1 MTKRLFQAAAA
12 AATLLTAMPAAAQ
25 YQGIVSL
32 PPVGPGDSR
41 LLVGAIALFRPAYQ
55 GSDDR
60 SNLILPLID
69 YQHKN
74 GFFAS
79 TGTGIGYSFVNTMV
93 TQAGFRIIPQFGR
106 KEDSSPDLRG
116 MGDIDFGVEASAY
129 LTQRLSRNWTVGA
142 NVRAGG
148 RGAELD
154 LGARFDTAVA
164 PTTRLSV
171 FGFATAANSKS
182 QQTWHGVNAVQ
193 SLASG
198 YSAYSPGAGFRN
210 LQAGVSMN
218 HVFAQ
223 RWFLIGGLSVGRLVG
238 DAADSPIVRD
248 RTHVGG
254 FAALAYQWF

>member
-1 MTKRLFQAAAA
+1 MSKRLIH
-12 AATLLTAMPAAAQ
+12 AATAASALIFALPAAAQ
-25 YQGIVSL
+25 YQGLVSL

-41 LLVGAIALFRPAYQ
+41 LLVGGIALFRPAYQ

-60 SNLILPLID
+60 NNMVLPLID

-79 TGTGIGYSFVNTMV
+79 TGTGIGYSFINTLV
-93 TQAGFRIIPQFGR
+93 TQAGVRIIPQFGR

-129 LTQRLSRNWTVGA
+129 WTQRLSINWTIGA
-142 NVRAGG
+142 NARGGG

-154 LGARFDTAVA
+154 LGARWDTAIA
-164 PTTRLSV
+164 PTTRVSV
-171 FGFATAANSKS
+171 FGYATAGNSKS
-182 QQTWHGVNAVQ
+182 QQTWYGVSPAQ
-193 SLASG
+193 SFTSG
-198 YSAYSPGAGFRN
+198 YPVYSPGAGFRN

-218 HVFAQ
+218 HVFAK
-223 RWFLIGGLSVGRLVG
+223 RWFVIGGLSVGRLIG

-254 FAALAYQWF
+254 FVALAYQWF